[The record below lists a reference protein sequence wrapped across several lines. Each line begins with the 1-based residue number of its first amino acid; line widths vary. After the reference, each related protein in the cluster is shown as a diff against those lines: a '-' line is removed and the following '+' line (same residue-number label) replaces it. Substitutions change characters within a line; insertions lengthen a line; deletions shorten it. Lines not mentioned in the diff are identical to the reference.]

1 MAIHNVMTGTR
12 ACALWQPVDAGNLEE
27 GRERV
32 VDHTRAQPCARRERE
47 GVEGEE
53 NTEEEGGAATP
64 QVFSPRA
71 GEEATRGACL
81 SRLRGGVRCD
91 GVFSLL
97 WWGVWYP
104 GGGDC

>member
-1 MAIHNVMTGTR
+1 M
-12 ACALWQPVDAGNLEE
+12 
-27 GRERV
+27 REIWRKGERESLIILGPS
-32 VDHTRAQPCARRERE
+32 HARGEKE